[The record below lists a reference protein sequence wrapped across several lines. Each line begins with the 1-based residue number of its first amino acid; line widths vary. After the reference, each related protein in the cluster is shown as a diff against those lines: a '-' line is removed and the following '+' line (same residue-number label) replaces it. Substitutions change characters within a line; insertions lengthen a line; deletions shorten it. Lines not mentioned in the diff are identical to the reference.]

1 MRVVTDI
8 TVAAPVSMFDTTPY
22 FLQAGKML
30 TMHPKSG
37 AAGLNTAKHL
47 AVIQCRIYRRTVVA
61 HLTAAGPGRLV

>member
-30 TMHPKSG
+30 TMHPKRG

-47 AVIQCRIYRRTVVA
+47 AVVQCQMDRGTIVDR
-61 HLTAAGPGRLV
+61 LTAAGPGIEV